1 MKKEELDKLL
11 AKFYNGETTEAE
23 EELLRFY
30 FTTGDVPP
38 GYETESDVF
47 SFYNNALDVPEP
59 SGDFEKRILE
69 GIDRA
74 QGRERKG
81 SYRRQVI
88 TFLSAAA
95 AAVLFVIS
103 FFMLNRSVEP
113 RDTYT
118 DPKIA
123 YNETMKILMSV
134 STQLNNG
141 VKALEPVSRINEVA
155 QRSFEP
161 LKSLN
166 KTSMMVD
173 KNLRSLDYLDRA
185 IEFTNTTDLKRINKK

>member
-11 AKFYNGETTEAE
+11 AKYYNGESTEAE
-23 EELLRFY
+23 EDLLRAF

-38 GYETESDVF
+38 GYETETDIF
-47 SFYNNALDVPEP
+47 RFYNNAPDVPEP
-59 SGDFEKRILE
+59 SVDFEKRIME
-69 GIDRA
+69 GIDRVE
-74 QGRERKG
+74 GEERNVP
-81 SYRRQVI
+81 YRRQI
-88 TFLSAAA
+88 IAFLSAAA
-95 AAVLFVIS
+95 ALVLIVVS
-103 FFMLNRSVEP
+103 FLLLNRSVEP

-123 YNETMKILMSV
+123 YAETMKILMSV

-141 VKALEPVSRINEVA
+141 VEALEPVSRINEVA
-155 QRSFEP
+155 QKSFEP
-161 LKSLN
+161 LESLN
-166 KTSMMVD
+166 KTSRIVD